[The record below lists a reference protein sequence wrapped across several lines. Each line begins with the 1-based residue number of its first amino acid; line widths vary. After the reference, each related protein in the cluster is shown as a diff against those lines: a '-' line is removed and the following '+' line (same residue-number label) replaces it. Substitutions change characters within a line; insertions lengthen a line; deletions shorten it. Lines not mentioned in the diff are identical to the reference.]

1 MIADFKQAGANE
13 TAVLDLR
20 DQAKQSGNELI
31 LCLDILLFYLPNLP
45 PPDHMY
51 RFISTY
57 CPPSRWVRKE
67 P

>member
-31 LCLDILLFYLPNLP
+31 LCLVSLHIHVLSAKPLGTKRTLNPA
-45 PPDHMY
+45 
-51 RFISTY
+51 
-57 CPPSRWVRKE
+57 
-67 P
+67 